1 MECVTPGLRSHLVHP
16 RAVWPEPGSL
26 PQGLGKDGRG
36 PRCFM
41 PGWPVC
47 SKGVGEVSIQTTP
60 AGDKIRPQ
68 LILVLPDAGKSQEAV
83 SAGGSGA
90 GPPPALPCPAGGEH
104 TLG

>member
-1 MECVTPGLRSHLVHP
+1 MP
-16 RAVWPEPGSL
+16 R
-26 PQGLGKDGRG
+26 
-36 PRCFM
+36 
-41 PGWPVC
+41 WPVC

-104 TLG
+104 TLGGGSAAACRAWTPPVLDWAWP